1 MALPDKLTELISPE
15 PMLMKRSIPLAL
27 LLLSFLSLNTALAQT
42 FPPTTRH
49 EEGLHRHPL
58 RVFALTGGMVVRE
71 PGEEPEPLTI
81 LIRDAKIVALGD
93 KVKIPAEAK
102 VIDLDGKFIYPGFID
117 SYAEVGLDEA
127 SDRPPTSYWNQNI
140 RADFDV
146 RSVLNKNDLNAGELR
161 KQGFVARMI
170 APQDGIIKGRT
181 AVYALGD
188 DDLSQLVL
196 RDQFALAAEL
206 TLGRRRGRGN
216 YPNSPMGAVALARQA
231 FYDAQWYRDAHKA
244 ANADAKLPRP
254 EENVTL
260 SFMRPYVDGKL
271 PVMIETS
278 NDQFLLR
285 ADDFAREFD
294 LDLIAIGSG
303 REYRQLDAIAKTK
316 RTLIVPINFG
326 KAPNVASP
334 QAAEDATLQAL
345 MHWDH
350 APENVARL
358 VDRKVEVLLTTHG
371 LESPS
376 LFLKNLRI
384 AVERGLDQ
392 ADALAAMTTVAAKRL
407 GIDQQ
412 LGTIQEG
419 KLASLVVTSK
429 PWFEEK
435 AQVVETWVNGSRYQ
449 HEDDLP
455 QHLAGD
461 WKLSIQDA
469 PGETDSELLI
479 NLVGEK
485 NFKGTIRPAETTP
498 KFKDKVELKEVKFG
512 DGQFTAQFIADS
524 FGNQGV
530 ATLSIVYQEDAQTRH
545 GSVRWP
551 DGSVSLVTLTPSGME
566 AEKKD
571 EKEDEAKEDADD
583 KSDDSKEKKEE
594 TSDKNKRHRMASFP
608 LQYPL
613 GGYGREEPI
622 KRDAV
627 VALTGATIWTSG
639 PQGKIDNGTV
649 LLRNGKIEKVGKKIA
664 IPKDA
669 VVVDVTGKHITP
681 GLIDCHSHI
690 ATDGGINESGQAIT
704 AEVRIAD
711 FVDADDITIY
721 WQLAGGLTTANVLHG
736 SANPIGGQNQV
747 IKMRWGSNYDA
758 LRFREAPAGI
768 KFALGENVKQS
779 NWGND
784 FRTRYPQTRM
794 GVEQIFRD
802 EFREA
807 QQYQQAHRD
816 YAKNKKGIP
825 PRRDLELDAIVE
837 ILSGKRWVH
846 CHSYRQDE
854 ILALIRVLDEYNITI
869 GSLQHI
875 LEGYK
880 VADAMK
886 KHGAT
891 GSTFSDWWAYKVEV
905 RDAIPYN
912 GALMHDQGV
921 IVSFNSD
928 DWELGRR
935 MNQEAAKAV
944 KYGNLSPE
952 EALKFITINPAI
964 QLRIEKYV
972 GSIEPG
978 KHADLA
984 IWSGP
989 PLSNFSVC
997 EQTWIDGKKY
1007 FDREEEQERRQQVA
1021 EMKNTLVQK
1030 ILDTRAP
1037 MMKEG
1042 ESLEDGS
1049 QLWPRHDEFCHSHDE
1064 HEHDHGHE
1072 H

>member
-1 MALPDKLTELISPE
+1 
-15 PMLMKRSIPLAL
+15 MKRSSSLAIL
-27 LLLSFLSLNTALAQT
+27 LLAFLPLVALAQT
-42 FPPTTRH
+42 FPPSSHH
-49 EEGLHRHPL
+49 EDGLHRHPV
-58 RVFALTGGMVVRE
+58 RVFALTGGKVVRSADKV
-71 PGEEPEPLTI
+71 PEEVTI
-81 LIRDAKIVALGD
+81 LIRDAKIVAIGKD
-93 KVKIPAEAK
+93 VNVPAEAK
-102 VIDLDGKFIYPGFID
+102 VIELDGNFVYPGFID
-117 SYAEVGLDEA
+117 SYGEVSFDEA
-127 SDRPPTSYWNQNI
+127 NNRPPTSYWNENI

-146 RSVLNKNDLNAGELR
+146 RNVLTKNDLAAGELR
-161 KQGFVARMI
+161 KQGFVARLI
-170 APQDGIIKGRT
+170 VPQDGIVKGRS
-181 AVYALGD
+181 AVFALGED
-188 DDLSQLVL
+188 ELSQLVL
-196 RDQFALAAEL
+196 RDQFALAGEL

-244 ANADAKLPRP
+244 ARANTDLPLP
-254 EENVTL
+254 EQNVTL
-260 SFMRPYVDGKL
+260 AAMQPYVDGKL

-285 ADDFAREFD
+285 ADDFAQEFD

-316 RTLIVPINFG
+316 RTLVIPVDFA
-326 KAPNVASP
+326 KAPNVATP
-334 QAAEDATLQAL
+334 QAADDATLQAL

-350 APENVARL
+350 APENIARL
-358 VDRKVEVLLTTHG
+358 VDRKVEVLLTTHR

-384 AVERGLDQ
+384 AVERGLDA
-392 ADALAAMTTVAAKRL
+392 ADALAAMTTVPAKRL
-407 GIDQQ
+407 GIDKQ
-412 LGTIQEG
+412 LGTLEEG
-419 KLASLVVTSK
+419 KLASLVVMSQ
-429 PWFEEK
+429 PWFEKKSE
-435 AQVVETWVNGSRYQ
+435 VVETWVNGHRYEY
-449 HEDDLP
+449 HDELP
-455 QHLAGD
+455 EGLAGD
-461 WKLSIQDA
+461 WKLAIQDTPEKA
-469 PGETDSELLI
+469 DQVLLV
-479 NLVGEK
+479 NLAGDK
-485 NFKGTIRPAETTP
+485 NLKGFIRPAETTP
-498 KFKDKVELKEVKFG
+498 KFKDKVELKSIKFE
-512 DGQFTAQFIADS
+512 DGKLTAQFISDS
-524 FGNQGV
+524 FGIRGV
-530 ATLSIVYQEDAQTRH
+530 ATLSVLYQEEVETRH
-545 GSVRWP
+545 GTLRWP
-551 DGSVSLVTLTPSGME
+551 DGSVSPVTVTASGMQVEDSKE
-566 AEKKD
+566 AKVADQSD
-571 EKEDEAKEDADD
+571 EKED
-583 KSDDSKEKKEE
+583 KKEE
-594 TSDKNKRHRMASFP
+594 DKKEEDDNTNRRLRMASFP
-608 LQYPL
+608 VQYPL
-613 GGYGREEPI
+613 GAYGREEPV
-622 KRDAV
+622 KRETM
-627 VALTGATIWTSG
+627 VAFTGATIWTSG
-639 PQGKIDNGTV
+639 PQGKIDKGTV
-649 LLRNGKIEKVGKKIA
+649 LVKNGKIDKVGKKIT
-664 IPKDA
+664 IPA
-669 VVVDVTGKHITP
+669 NALVVDATGKHITA

-747 IKMRWGSNYDA
+747 IKMRWGSNFEQ
-758 LRFREAPAGI
+758 LKFREAPAGI

-779 NWGND
+779 NWGDD
-784 FRTRYPQTRM
+784 FNTRYPQTRM
-794 GVEQIFRD
+794 GVEQVFRD

-807 QQYQQAHRD
+807 QQYQEAHQA
-816 YAKNKKGIP
+816 YAKRKTGLP

-880 VADAMK
+880 VADAMQ

-921 IVSFNSD
+921 VVSFNSD

-944 KYGNLSPE
+944 KYGDLSPE

-972 GSIEPG
+972 GSIEAG

-997 EQTWIDGKKY
+997 EQTWIDGSKY
-1007 FDREEEQERRQQVA
+1007 FDRHEEQQRRQEVA

-1037 MMKEG
+1037 MMEEG

-1064 HEHDHGHE
+1064 HEHGHE

>member
-1 MALPDKLTELISPE
+1 
-15 PMLMKRSIPLAL
+15 MKRPSLLAVLLLTFLPLA
-27 LLLSFLSLNTALAQT
+27 AIAQN
-42 FPPTTRH
+42 FPPTSRH
-49 EEGLHRHPL
+49 GDGLHRHPL
-58 RVFALTGGMVVRE
+58 RVFALTGGNVIQSPGKE
-71 PGEEPEPLTI
+71 PQQVTI
-81 LIRDAKIVALGD
+81 LIRDAKIVAIGK
-93 KVKIPAEAK
+93 KVSVPPEAK
-102 VIDLDGKFIYPGFID
+102 VIELGGKFVYPGFID
-117 SYAEVGLDEA
+117 SYAEVSFDEA
-127 SDRPPTSYWNQNI
+127 SNRPPTSYWNENI

-146 RSVLNKNDLNAGELR
+146 RSVLTKNDLAAGELR
-161 KQGFVARMI
+161 KQGFVARVI
-170 APQDGIIKGRT
+170 APQDGILRGRS
-181 AVYALGD
+181 AIYALGED
-188 DDLSQLVL
+188 ELSQLLL
-196 RDQFALAAEL
+196 RDQFALAGEL
-206 TLGRRRGRGN
+206 TLDRRRGRGN

-231 FYDAQWYRDAHKA
+231 FYDAQWYRDAHRA
-244 ANADAKLPRP
+244 ASGDVALPRP
-254 EENVTL
+254 EQNVTL
-260 SFMRPYVDGKL
+260 AAMQPYIEGKL

-303 REYRQLDAIAKTK
+303 REYRQLDAIAKMK
-316 RTLIVPINFG
+316 RTLVVPIDFA
-326 KAPNVASP
+326 KAPNVATP
-334 QAAEDATLQAL
+334 QAADDATLQAL

-350 APENVARL
+350 APENIARL
-358 VDRKVEVLLTTHG
+358 VDRKVEVLLTTHR
-371 LESPS
+371 LESPA

-384 AVERGLDQ
+384 AVKRGLDD
-392 ADALAAMTTVAAKRL
+392 ADALAAMTTVPAKRL
-407 GIDQQ
+407 GIDKQ
-412 LGTIQEG
+412 LGTIEEG
-419 KLASLVVTSK
+419 KLASLVVMSE
-429 PWFEEK
+429 PWIEEK
-435 AQVVETWVNGSRYQ
+435 AEVVETWVNGHRYEHQ
-449 HEDDLP
+449 NELP
-455 QHLAGD
+455 DGLAGD
-461 WKLSIQDA
+461 WKLSLQDA
-469 PGETDSELLI
+469 PEKTDKVLLI
-479 NLVGEK
+479 NLAGDK
-485 NFKGTIRPAETTP
+485 NLKGFIRPAETTP
-498 KFKDKVELKEVKFG
+498 KFKDKVELKSIKYE
-512 DGQFTAQFIADS
+512 DGKLSAQFIADS
-524 FGNQGV
+524 FGIRGV
-530 ATLSIVYQEDAQTRH
+530 ATLSIVYQDEVEAKH
-545 GSVRWP
+545 GTLRWP
-551 DGSVSLVTLTPSGME
+551 DGSVSQLTLTTSGME
-566 AEKKD
+566 VAESEEKTDAEQVD
-571 EKEDEAKEDADD
+571 EGEEK
-583 KSDDSKEKKEE
+583 KKEE
-594 TSDKNKRHRMASFP
+594 GDKNKQLRMASFP
-608 LQYPL
+608 VQYPL
-613 GGYGREEPI
+613 GAYGREEPV
-622 KRDAV
+622 KQDAV
-627 VALTGATIWTSG
+627 VAFTDATIWTSG
-639 PQGKIDNGTV
+639 PQGKIDKGTV
-649 LLRNGKIEKVGKKIA
+649 LIRNGKIDKVGKKVAVPPNARIV
-664 IPKDA
+664 DA
-669 VVVDVTGKHITP
+669 TGKHITA

-690 ATDGGINESGQAIT
+690 ATDGGINESGQAVT

-711 FVDADDITIY
+711 FVDANDITIY

-747 IKMRWGSNYDA
+747 IKMRWGSNFDQ
-758 LRFREAPAGI
+758 LRFREAPSGI

-779 NWGND
+779 NWGDD
-784 FRTRYPQTRM
+784 FKTRYPQTRM
-794 GVEQIFRD
+794 GVEQVFRD

-807 QQYQQAHRD
+807 QQYQQAHQA
-816 YAKNKKGIP
+816 YAKSKKGLP

-880 VADAMK
+880 VVDAMQ

-921 IVSFNSD
+921 VVSFNSD

-978 KHADLA
+978 KHADLV

-997 EQTWIDGKKY
+997 EQTWIDGCKY
-1007 FDREEEQERRQQVA
+1007 FDRQEEQERRQQVA

-1037 MMKEG
+1037 MMDEG

-1064 HEHDHGHE
+1064 HEHGHE

>member
-1 MALPDKLTELISPE
+1 
-15 PMLMKRSIPLAL
+15 MKRSFLLAIAL
-27 LLLSFLSLNTALAQT
+27 LAVLSLSVVAQT
-42 FPPTTRH
+42 FPPTSRH
-49 EEGLHRHPL
+49 EEGLHRHPV
-58 RVFALTGGMVVRE
+58 RVFALTGGKIIRS
-71 PGEEPEPLTI
+71 PGEEPQPITI
-81 LIRDAKIVALGD
+81 VIRDAKIVAVGH
-93 KVKIPAEAK
+93 KVDIPAEAK
-102 VIDLDGKFIYPGFID
+102 VVELDGKYVYPGFID
-117 SYAEVGLDEA
+117 SYAEVSFDQA
-127 SDRPPTSYWNQNI
+127 SSRPPTSYWNQNI

-146 RSVLNKNDLNAGELR
+146 RTSLTKSDLDAGELR
-161 KQGFVARMI
+161 KQGFVARLI
-170 APQDGIIKGRT
+170 APQDGIVKGRS
-181 AVYALGD
+181 AIYALGED
-188 DDLSQLVL
+188 DPSQLLL
-196 RDQFALAAEL
+196 RDQFALVGEL

-231 FYDAQWYRDAHKA
+231 FYDAQWYRDAHQVA
-244 ANADAKLPRP
+244 RSNTELPRP
-254 EENVTL
+254 EQNVTL
-260 SFMRPYVDGKL
+260 AAMQPYVAGKL

-285 ADDFAREFD
+285 AEDFAKEFD
-294 LDLIAIGSG
+294 LDMIAIGSG
-303 REYRQLDAIAKTK
+303 REYRQLDAIAKMK
-316 RTLIVPINFG
+316 RTLIVPIDFA
-326 KAPNVASP
+326 KAPNVATP
-334 QAAEDATLQAL
+334 QAADDATVQAL

-350 APENVARL
+350 APENIARL
-358 VDRKVEVLLTTHG
+358 IDRNVEVLLTAHR

-384 AVERGLDQ
+384 AVHRGLDES
-392 ADALAAMTTVAAKRL
+392 DALAAMTTVPAKRF
-407 GIDQQ
+407 GIDKQ
-412 LGTIQEG
+412 LGTIDEG
-419 KLASLVVTSK
+419 KLASLVVMSE
-429 PWFEEK
+429 PLFDEK
-435 AQVVETWVNGSRYQ
+435 AEVVETWVNGHRYEYQ
-449 HEDDLP
+449 DDLP
-455 QHLAGD
+455 DGLATD

-469 PGETDSELLI
+469 PEEADKILLI
-479 NLVGEK
+479 NLVGDK
-485 NFKGTIRPAETTP
+485 NLTGFIRPAETTP
-498 KFKDKVELKEVKFG
+498 KFKDKIELKSVKFE
-512 DGQFTAQFIADS
+512 DGKLMAQFIADS
-524 FGNQGV
+524 FGIKGV
-530 ATLSIVYQEDAQTRH
+530 ATISIVYQEDVDEH
-545 GSVRWP
+545 IGSLRWP
-551 DGSVSLVTLTPSGME
+551 SGSVSAVKTTPSGMQPE
-566 AEKKD
+566 E
-571 EKEDEAKEDADD
+571 EKEDVEKEKD
-583 KSDDSKEKKEE
+583 KDSEEDEEKKEE
-594 TSDKNKRHRMASFP
+594 SDKNKRLRMASFP

-613 GGYGREEPI
+613 GAYGREEPV
-622 KRDAV
+622 KREPII
-627 VALTGATIWTSG
+627 ALTGATIWTSG
-639 PQGKIDNGTV
+639 PQGKIDKGTV
-649 LLRNGKIEKVGKKIA
+649 LIKNGKIDKVGKKVS
-664 IPKDA
+664 IPKNA
-669 VVVDVTGKHITP
+669 VVVDATGKHITP

-747 IKMRWGSNYDA
+747 IKMRWGLSFDD
-758 LRFREAPAGI
+758 LRFREAPSGI

-779 NWGND
+779 NWGDD
-784 FRTRYPQTRM
+784 FNTRYPQTRM
-794 GVEQIFRD
+794 GVEQVFRD

-807 QQYQQAHRD
+807 QQYQKAHRD
-816 YAKNKKGIP
+816 YAKDKKGLP

-854 ILALIRVLDEYNITI
+854 ILALIRVLDEFDITI

-921 IVSFNSD
+921 VVSYNSD

-952 EALKFITINPAI
+952 EALKFVTINPAV

-972 GSIEPG
+972 GSVEPG

-984 IWSGP
+984 VWSGP

-997 EQTWIDGKKY
+997 EQTWIDGIKY
-1007 FDREEEQERRQQVA
+1007 FDRQEEQQRRKKVA
-1021 EMKNTLVQK
+1021 EIKNTLVQK

-1037 MMKEG
+1037 MMNEG

-1064 HEHDHGHE
+1064 HEHGHE

>member
-1 MALPDKLTELISPE
+1 
-15 PMLMKRSIPLAL
+15 MKRSFPLAIL
-27 LLLSFLSLNTALAQT
+27 LLAFLSLSATAQT
-42 FPPTTRH
+42 FPPTSRH

-58 RVFALTGGMVVRE
+58 RVFALIGGKVIRSA
-71 PGEEPEPLTI
+71 GKEPESGTI
-81 LIRDAKIVALGD
+81 LIRDAKIVAIGN
-93 KVKIPAEAK
+93 KVSIPAEAK
-102 VIDLDGKFIYPGFID
+102 VIDLDGKFVYPGFID
-117 SYAEVGLDEA
+117 SYAEVSFEEA
-127 SDRPPTSYWNQNI
+127 NSRPPTSYWNSNI
-140 RADFDV
+140 RSEFDV
-146 RSVLNKNDLNAGELR
+146 RGALTKGDLAAGELR
-161 KQGFVARMI
+161 KQGFVARLI
-170 APQDGIIKGRT
+170 APQDGIIKGRS
-181 AVYALGD
+181 AIFALGD
-188 DDLSQLVL
+188 DELSQLVL
-196 RDQFALAAEL
+196 RDQLSLVGEL

-216 YPNSPMGAVALARQA
+216 YPNSPMGAVALSRQA

-244 ANADAKLPRP
+244 VLADADLPLP
-254 EENVTL
+254 EQNVTL
-260 SFMRPYVDGKL
+260 AAMQPYVDGKL

-285 ADDFAREFD
+285 ADEFAREFG

-316 RTLIVPINFG
+316 RTLVVPIDFA
-326 KAPNVASP
+326 KAPNVATP
-334 QAAEDATLQAL
+334 QAADNATLQAL

-350 APENVARL
+350 APENLARL
-358 VDRKVEVLLTTHG
+358 VDRKVEVLLTTHR

-384 AVERGLDQ
+384 AVQRGLDE
-392 ADALAAMTTVAAKRL
+392 ADALAAMTTVPAKRL
-407 GIDQQ
+407 GIDKQ
-412 LGTIQEG
+412 LGTIEEG

-435 AQVVETWVNGSRYQ
+435 AEVVETWVNGHRYEHQ
-449 HEDDLP
+449 EEKP
-455 QHLAGD
+455 EGLASD
-461 WKLSIQDA
+461 WKISIQEA
-469 PGETDSELLI
+469 PEKTDKVLLL
-479 NLVGEK
+479 NLVGDK
-485 NFKGTIRPAETTP
+485 NLKGTIRPAETTP
-498 KFKDKVELKEVKFG
+498 KFKDKVELKSIKFE

-524 FGNQGV
+524 FGIRGV
-530 ATLSIVYQEDAQTRH
+530 ATLSIVYQDDVETRH
-545 GSVRWP
+545 GTLRWP
-551 DGSVSLVTLTPSGME
+551 DGSVSPVTMIPSGMQSE
-566 AEKKD
+566 SLEEKKD
-571 EKEDEAKEDADD
+571 TKEKESDD
-583 KSDDSKEKKEE
+583 KSDDAEQKKEDE
-594 TSDKNKRHRMASFP
+594 DKSKRIRMASFP
-608 LQYPL
+608 VQYPL
-613 GGYGREEPI
+613 GAYGREEAV
-622 KRDAV
+622 KREAI
-627 VALTGATIWTSG
+627 VAFTDATIWTSG
-639 PQGKIDNGTV
+639 PQGKIEKGTV
-649 LLRNGKIEKVGKKIA
+649 LIKNGKIEKVGKKV
-664 IPKDA
+664 A
-669 VVVDVTGKHITP
+669 VPSNALVVDATGKHITA

-747 IKMRWGSNYDA
+747 IKMRWGSSFDD
-758 LRFREAPAGI
+758 LKFREAPAGI

-779 NWGND
+779 NWGDD
-784 FRTRYPQTRM
+784 FNTRYPQTRM
-794 GVEQIFRD
+794 GVEQVFRD
-802 EFREA
+802 EFRVAE
-807 QQYQQAHRD
+807 QYQQAHKD
-816 YAKNKKGIP
+816 YAKNKRGLP

-854 ILALIRVLDEYNITI
+854 ILALIRVLDEYDITI

-886 KHGAT
+886 QHGAT

-921 IVSFNSD
+921 VVSFNSD

-944 KYGNLSPE
+944 KYGNLTPE

-964 QLRIEKYV
+964 QLRIEKFV

-997 EQTWIDGKKY
+997 EQTWIDGSKY
-1007 FDREEEQERRQQVA
+1007 FDRQEEQNRQTKVA
-1021 EMKNTLVQK
+1021 EMKNTLIQK
-1030 ILDTRAP
+1030 ILDARAP
-1037 MMKEG
+1037 MMEEG

-1064 HEHDHGHE
+1064 HEHGHE

>member
-1 MALPDKLTELISPE
+1 
-15 PMLMKRSIPLAL
+15 MKRSFPLAVL
-27 LLLSFLSLNTALAQT
+27 LLTFLSLAASAQT
-42 FPPTTRH
+42 FPPTSRH

-58 RVFALTGGMVVRE
+58 QVFALTGGKVIRS
-71 PGEEPEPLTI
+71 PGKEPESVTI
-81 LIRDAKIVALGD
+81 LIRDAKIVAIGN
-93 KVKIPAEAK
+93 KVNVPAEAK
-102 VIDLDGKFIYPGFID
+102 IIDLDGNFVYPGFID
-117 SYAEVGLDEA
+117 SYAEVALDEA
-127 SDRPPTSYWNQNI
+127 DNRPPTSYWNGNI
-140 RADFDV
+140 RSDFDV
-146 RSVLNKNDLNAGELR
+146 RSALTKNDFSAGELR
-161 KQGFVARMI
+161 KQGFVARLI
-170 APQDGIIKGRT
+170 APQDGIVKGRS
-181 AVYALGD
+181 AIYALGEGE
-188 DDLSQLVL
+188 LSQLLL
-196 RDQFALAAEL
+196 RDQFALVGEL
-206 TLGRRRGRGN
+206 TLARRRGRGS

-231 FYDAQWYRDAHKA
+231 FYDAQWYRDAHQTA
-244 ANADAKLPRP
+244 RSDAELPLP
-254 EENVTL
+254 EKNVTL
-260 SFMRPYVDGKL
+260 AAMQPYVDGKL

-285 ADDFAREFD
+285 ADQFAREFG

-316 RTLIVPINFG
+316 RTLIVPLDFA
-326 KAPNVASP
+326 KAPNVETP
-334 QAAEDATLQAL
+334 QAADNATLQAL

-350 APENVARL
+350 APENIARL
-358 VDRKVEVLLTTHG
+358 VDRKVEVLLTTHR

-384 AVERGLDQ
+384 AVHRGLDET
-392 ADALAAMTTVAAKRL
+392 DALAAMTTVPAKRL
-407 GIDQQ
+407 GIDKQ
-412 LGTIQEG
+412 LGTLDEG

-435 AQVVETWVNGSRYQ
+435 AEVVETWVNGHRYEHQ
-449 HEDDLP
+449 DELP
-455 QHLAGD
+455 QGLARD
-461 WKLSIQDA
+461 WKLAIDEA
-469 PGETDSELLI
+469 PEKTDQVLLI
-479 NLVGEK
+479 NLEGERK
-485 NFKGTIRPAETTP
+485 LKGAIRPAETTP
-498 KFKDKVELKEVKFG
+498 KFKDKVELKSLKFE
-512 DGQFTAQFIADS
+512 DGRLTAQFLADN

-530 ATLSIVYQEDAQTRH
+530 ATLSIVFQEDVETRH
-545 GSVRWP
+545 GSLRWP
-551 DGSVSLVTLTPSGME
+551 DGSVSPVTMTPSGMKAQDNE
-566 AEKKD
+566 ADKGDEEKETGDKSDEEEANKKD
-571 EKEDEAKEDADD
+571 EE
-583 KSDDSKEKKEE
+583 
-594 TSDKNKRHRMASFP
+594 KNKRLRMASFP
-608 LQYPL
+608 VQYPL
-613 GGYGREEPI
+613 GAYGREE
-622 KRDAV
+622 AV
-627 VALTGATIWTSG
+627 KQESIVAFTGATIWTSG
-639 PQGKIDNGTV
+639 PLGKIDKGTV
-649 LLRNGKIEKVGKKIA
+649 LIKNGKIEKIGKKVS
-664 IPKDA
+664 IPDKA
-669 VVVDVTGKHITP
+669 LVVDATGKHITP

-704 AEVRIAD
+704 AEVRISD

-747 IKMRWGSNYDA
+747 IKMRWGSSFDD
-758 LRFREAPAGI
+758 LKFREAPAGI

-779 NWGND
+779 NWGD
-784 FRTRYPQTRM
+784 DYKSRYPQTRM

-807 QQYQQAHRD
+807 QQYQQAHRN
-816 YAKNKKGIP
+816 YAKNKRGIP

-837 ILSGKRWVH
+837 ILNGKRWVH

-854 ILALIRVLDEYNITI
+854 ILALIRVLDEYDITI

-886 KHGAT
+886 EHGAT

-921 IVSFNSD
+921 VVSFNSD

-944 KYGNLSPE
+944 KYGSLSPE

-972 GSIEPG
+972 GSVEPG

-997 EQTWIDGKKY
+997 EQTWIDGRKY
-1007 FDREEEQERRQQVA
+1007 FDRQQEQQRRKQVS

-1037 MMKEG
+1037 MMDEG

-1064 HEHDHGHE
+1064 HEHE

>member
-1 MALPDKLTELISPE
+1 
-15 PMLMKRSIPLAL
+15 MKRSFPLAIL
-27 LLLSFLSLNTALAQT
+27 LLAFLSLSATAQT
-42 FPPTTRH
+42 FPPTSRH

-58 RVFALTGGMVVRE
+58 RVFALTGGKVIRSA
-71 PGEEPEPLTI
+71 GKEPESGTI
-81 LIRDAKIVALGD
+81 LIRDAKIVAIGN
-93 KVKIPAEAK
+93 KVSIPAEAK
-102 VIDLDGKFIYPGFID
+102 VIDLNGKFVYPGFID
-117 SYAEVGLDEA
+117 SYAEVSFEEA
-127 SDRPPTSYWNQNI
+127 NSRPPTSYWNSNI
-140 RADFDV
+140 RSEFDV
-146 RSVLNKNDLNAGELR
+146 GGALTKGDLAAGELR
-161 KQGFVARMI
+161 KQGFVARLI
-170 APQDGIIKGRT
+170 APHDGIIKGRS
-181 AVYALGD
+181 AIYALGD
-188 DDLSQLVL
+188 DELSQLVL
-196 RDQFALAAEL
+196 RDQFSLVGEL

-216 YPNSPMGAVALARQA
+216 YPNSPMGAVALSRQA

-244 ANADAKLPRP
+244 VLADADLPLP
-254 EENVTL
+254 EQSVTL
-260 SFMRPYVDGKL
+260 AAMQPYVDGKL

-285 ADDFAREFD
+285 ADEFAREFG

-316 RTLIVPINFG
+316 RTLVVPIDFA
-326 KAPNVASP
+326 KAPNVATP
-334 QAAEDATLQAL
+334 QAADNATLQAL

-350 APENVARL
+350 APENLARL
-358 VDRKVEVLLTTHG
+358 VDRKVEVLLTTHR

-384 AVERGLDQ
+384 AVQRGLDE
-392 ADALAAMTTVAAKRL
+392 ADALAAMTTVPAKRL
-407 GIDQQ
+407 GIDKQ
-412 LGTIQEG
+412 LGTIEEG

-429 PWFEEK
+429 PWFEEE
-435 AQVVETWVNGSRYQ
+435 AEVVETWVNGHRYEHQ
-449 HEDDLP
+449 EEKP
-455 QHLAGD
+455 EGLASD
-461 WKLSIQDA
+461 WKISVQEA
-469 PGETDSELLI
+469 PEKTDKVLLL
-479 NLVGEK
+479 NLVGDK
-485 NFKGTIRPAETTP
+485 NLKGTIRPAETTP
-498 KFKDKVELKEVKFG
+498 KFKDKVELKSIKFE
-512 DGQFTAQFIADS
+512 DGQFTAQFITDS
-524 FGNQGV
+524 FGIRGV
-530 ATLSIVYQEDAQTRH
+530 ATLSIVYQNDVEMRH
-545 GSVRWP
+545 GTLRWP
-551 DGSVSLVTLTPSGME
+551 DGSVSPVTMTPSGMQSE
-566 AEKKD
+566 ALEVRKD
-571 EKEDEAKEDADD
+571 TKGKESDNKSDDAEQKKEDEDR
-583 KSDDSKEKKEE
+583 SK
-594 TSDKNKRHRMASFP
+594 RIRMASFP
-608 LQYPL
+608 VQYPL
-613 GGYGREEPI
+613 GAYGREEGV
-622 KRDAV
+622 KREAI
-627 VALTGATIWTSG
+627 VAFTGATIWTSG
-639 PQGKIDNGTV
+639 PQGKIEKGTV
-649 LLRNGKIEKVGKKIA
+649 LIKNGKIDKVGKKV
-664 IPKDA
+664 A
-669 VVVDVTGKHITP
+669 VPSNALVVDATGKHITA

-747 IKMRWGSNYDA
+747 IKMRWGSSFDD
-758 LRFREAPAGI
+758 LKFREAPAGI

-779 NWGND
+779 NWGDD
-784 FRTRYPQTRM
+784 FNTRYPQTRM
-794 GVEQIFRD
+794 GVEQVFRD
-802 EFREA
+802 EFRVAE
-807 QQYQQAHRD
+807 QYQQAHKD
-816 YAKNKKGIP
+816 YAKNKRGLP

-837 ILSGKRWVH
+837 ILNGKRWVH

-854 ILALIRVLDEYNITI
+854 ILALIRVLDEYDITI

-886 KHGAT
+886 QHGAT

-921 IVSFNSD
+921 VVSFNSD

-944 KYGNLSPE
+944 KYGNLTPE

-964 QLRIEKYV
+964 QLRIEKFV

-978 KHADLA
+978 KHADFA
-984 IWSGP
+984 IWSGA

-997 EQTWIDGKKY
+997 EQTWIDGSKY
-1007 FDREEEQERRQQVA
+1007 FDRQEEQNRQKKVA

-1037 MMKEG
+1037 MMEEG

-1064 HEHDHGHE
+1064 HEHGHE